1 MHFRERLILSIAATL
16 FLLTSASST
25 SAQAQEIPIEILFD
39 FGDGAYLWSYATFSH
54 VNETNNTWDTIRLTA
69 GSLGISIESAWFS
82 CCGVAI
88 LDIGNRDPP
97 AGFVAIYLWNRTS
110 HRWELTSEGVTS
122 LDLRE
127 GDVLALSNAGFDSV
141 TFELR
146 APVPSPDDRFPSVM
160 FRGNAW
166 NRGVSISRSPDRP
179 RTLWD
184 RDTGVPEIGAT
195 PAVAYGRVFVTTMR
209 GLVALD
215 ARTGDVLWNASAARG
230 FSSPAVFDESVFV
243 GSSNGSVYRLN
254 ATDGSIEWATPL
266 LAETGFSGIT
276 SSPTVAFDSVFIGT
290 FNETGG
296 PGEVVS
302 LWASNGTVRWRV
314 RTGSVHFSSPAY
326 ADGSVYVGVAGRYN
340 TTSQITFDPPYGVI
354 ALDAATGDEE
364 WFFETSGSISASPAV
379 TGSYLVVPSKDGNVY
394 AVERSDGSEVWR
406 SAVGAGVS
414 SASVWAGTAFV
425 GGGSF
430 SSAGRIS
437 ALNLSTGL
445 ERWSFAPNGPVQAS
459 VTYSDGKIFFATN
472 TAQGTVYAV
481 SATTGELAWAIS
493 PIPAQYILSSP
504 VVANGIVFAAS
515 DNGHVYAI
523 GQEEPVPPVVGGVPS
538 VPLVGVA
545 SVSVV
550 AVAVVLAVLVLRRS
564 RRAP

>member
-1 MHFRERLILSIAATL
+1 VHFRERLILSIAATL
-16 FLLTSASST
+16 LLLATASST

-146 APVPSPDDRFPSVM
+146 APVPSPDNPFPSVM
-160 FRGNAW
+160 FRGDAW

-314 RTGSVHFSSPAY
+314 GTGSVHFSSPAY
-326 ADGSVYVGVAGRYN
+326 ADGSVYVGVAGGYN

-379 TGSYLVVPSKDGNVY
+379 AGSYLVVPSKDGNVY
-394 AVERSDGSEVWR
+394 AIERSDGSEVWR

-481 SATTGELAWAIS
+481 SATTGEIAWAIS

-550 AVAVVLAVLVLRRS
+550 AVAVVVALLVVRRS